1 MIKST
6 QTIIPAGY
14 RLTVVS
20 WENDG
25 DNYQTKVLE
34 GLTKEQTQF
43 YVEFLKWFDSK
54 NQPNHKF
61 KTFGNMY
68 DPSESEVAEAHNYI
82 KVTLFQYSDIINNLW
97 EYNVIEDCITDDDF
111 SDVINDLHSNVC
123 GRSEEFYFR
132 VVESIKVEYIKEP
145 IVLEDVTK
153 EFLQV

>member
-1 MIKST
+1 MTKSI
-6 QTIIPAGY
+6 QTVIPSGY

-54 NQPNHKF
+54 NHKS
-61 KTFGNMY
+61 KTFDNMY
-68 DPSESEVAEAHNYI
+68 DPSYSEIVEAHSYI
-82 KVTLFQYSDIINNLW
+82 KVTLLQYSDIVNNLW
-97 EYNVIEDCITDDDF
+97 EYNVIGDCITADDF

-153 EFLQV
+153 EFLQA